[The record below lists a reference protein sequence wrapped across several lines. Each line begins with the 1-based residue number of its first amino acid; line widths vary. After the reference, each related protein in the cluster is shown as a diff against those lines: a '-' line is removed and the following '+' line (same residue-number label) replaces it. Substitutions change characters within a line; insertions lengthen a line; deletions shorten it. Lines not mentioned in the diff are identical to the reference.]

1 MARINSKLH
10 HAHARLLMP
19 GMPGGCLP
27 HGDHGLNCVS
37 CARLALLLELRCC
50 CAFICSSWRSG
61 RATMQYGTTA
71 ATNASRKTH
80 THTHWRCTSLP
91 IYPIAMRMSVGRRS
105 GEFWGWGI
113 TLFVLQYNT
122 NTRLICPKCQGQSF
136 APKRS
141 LALGNESRNP
151 TFPLLHTL
159 LTDINVTTD
168 PGSA

>member
-1 MARINSKLH
+1 
-10 HAHARLLMP
+10 
-19 GMPGGCLP
+19 
-27 HGDHGLNCVS
+27 
-37 CARLALLLELRCC
+37 
-50 CAFICSSWRSG
+50 
-61 RATMQYGTTA
+61 MQYGTTA
-71 ATNASRKTH
+71 ATNASRETH

-159 LTDINVTTD
+159 YLQT
-168 PGSA
+168 